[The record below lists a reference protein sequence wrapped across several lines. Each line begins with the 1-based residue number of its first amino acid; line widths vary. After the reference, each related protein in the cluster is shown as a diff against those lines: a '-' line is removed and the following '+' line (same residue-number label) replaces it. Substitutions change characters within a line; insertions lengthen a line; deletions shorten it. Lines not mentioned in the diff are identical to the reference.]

1 MFPTSSCGQ
10 VYLSGLCFGGA
21 LHGSVPRPH
30 RVVCAKPKRKTH
42 ILTTCPPVL
51 CLWHSQ
57 FEWLGLCWDAGRFYQ
72 NQTIPFNDETLGQ
85 NIKDASTITHH
96 SPPPST
102 NSLASS
108 TKVGHKLPERR
119 LSLSTNARFGGYAH
133 VGDAIP
139 HTHSKHIN
147 FQQHDVTNQATIN
160 KYQTPIPNYYNSSL
174 KQQHV

>member
-1 MFPTSSCGQ
+1 MRSS
-10 VYLSGLCFGGA
+10 VS
-21 LHGSVPRPH
+21 
-30 RVVCAKPKRKTH
+30 
-42 ILTTCPPVL
+42 
-51 CLWHSQ
+51 
-57 FEWLGLCWDAGRFYQ
+57 LGLLLWRGFAWKCSPPSQGCVCETKKKDTHTHNLPSRSMSLALSIWIIRVMLGCKKILS
-72 NQTIPFNDETLGQ
+72 NQTTPFNDETLGKKHKRCEYDHAPFTTP
-85 NIKDASTITHH
+85 N
-96 SPPPST
+96 T
-102 NSLASS
+102 NSQASI

-160 KYQTPIPNYYNSSL
+160 KYQTSIPNHHNSSL